1 MKLSRKIKL
10 YSSLAS
16 FAVLGGIAITAASCA
31 ETSSTE
37 KSSSPETDNKQ
48 PAASESSGGGGQL
61 VLNQQN
67 LLKQN
72 QAVLTQVTLMAN
84 QKLVKKLDQFHLK
97 LAANKKLAAKVLIK
111 KKQAM
116 LLYQEKWMKDL
127 MIQKTALV
135 VLRLLTLLVILKLL
149 IQSIPF
155 KNNKALIYFKFIV

>member
-48 PAASESSGGGGQL
+48 PAASEGSGGGQL

-67 LLKQN
+67 LLKQK
-72 QAVLTQVTLMAN
+72 QAVLA
-84 QKLVKKLDQFHLK
+84 
-97 LAANKKLAAKVLIK
+97 
-111 KKQAM
+111 
-116 LLYQEKWMKDL
+116 
-127 MIQKTALV
+127 
-135 VLRLLTLLVILKLL
+135 
-149 IQSIPF
+149 
-155 KNNKALIYFKFIV
+155 

>member
-48 PAASESSGGGGQL
+48 PAASEGSGGGGQL

-72 QAVLTQVTLMAN
+72 QAVLTQITLMAN
-84 QKLVKKLDQFHLK
+84 QKLVKKLDQFHL
-97 LAANKKLAAKVLIK
+97 KLAAKVLIK

-127 MIQKTALV
+127 MIQKTALI
-135 VLRLLTLLVILKLL
+135 VLRLLTLLVMLKLL

>member
-48 PAASESSGGGGQL
+48 PAASEGSGGGGQL

-72 QAVLTQVTLMAN
+72 QAVLTQVALIAN
-84 QKLVKKLDQFHLK
+84 HKLVQNRNQVQILPANKELAARMLHQEKCLEDLLIQKKALIILK
-97 LAANKKLAAKVLIK
+97 LLWLLI
-111 KKQAM
+111 
-116 LLYQEKWMKDL
+116 
-127 MIQKTALV
+127 
-135 VLRLLTLLVILKLL
+135 ILKLL
-149 IQSIPF
+149 IQSNPL

>member
-48 PAASESSGGGGQL
+48 PAASEGSGGGGQL

-72 QAVLTQVTLMAN
+72 QPVLTQVTLMAN
-84 QKLVKKLDQFHLK
+84 QKLVKKLDQVHL
-97 LAANKKLAAKVLIK
+97 KLAAKVLIK
-111 KKQAM
+111 KKQAI
-116 LLYQEKWMKDL
+116 LLYQQKWMKDL

-135 VLRLLTLLVILKLL
+135 VLLRLLTLLVILKLL

>member
-48 PAASESSGGGGQL
+48 PAASEGSGGGQL

-67 LLKQN
+67 LLKQI
-72 QAVLTQVTLMAN
+72 QAVLMAT
-84 QKLVKKLDQFHLK
+84 QKLVKKLDQVQLK
-97 LAANKKLAAKVLIK
+97 LAAHQDLTVKILMLNHQFKLVALQDKANPLHQKKWVKN
-111 KKQAM
+111 
-116 LLYQEKWMKDL
+116 LL
-127 MIQKTALV
+127 IQKT
-135 VLRLLTLLVILKLL
+135 RLLVLILLALIRLLKTLYSNKL
-149 IQSIPF
+149 
-155 KNNKALIYFKFIV
+155 NKALIYFKFIV

>member
-48 PAASESSGGGGQL
+48 PAASEGSGGGGGQL

-72 QAVLTQVTLMAN
+72 QAVLTQITLMAN
-84 QKLVKKLDQFHLK
+84 QKLVKKLDQFHL
-97 LAANKKLAAKVLIK
+97 KLAAKVLIK

-127 MIQKTALV
+127 MIQKTALI
-135 VLRLLTLLVILKLL
+135 VLRLLTLLVMLKLL